1 VRGFRHDDA
10 LGRRLWSLQNELWLP
25 LPRTA
30 TDDEEGLKVFL
41 RDNVRLAPFV
51 DVGGLYSPSTSKAG
65 VRSGYGM
72 GLRVI
77 YNIVIFNV
85 DYAYGVGAAAT
96 GGSRG
101 KFYFTVKTN
110 LPF

>member
-1 VRGFRHDDA
+1 M
-10 LGRRLWSLQNELWLP
+10 WLP
-25 LPRTA
+25 LPHTA
-30 TDDEEGLKVFL
+30 ADDAAGLKAFL

-51 DVGGLYSPSTSKAG
+51 DVGGLYLPSASKAG
-65 VRSGYGM
+65 MRSGYGM

-77 YNIVIFNV
+77 YGVVTFKL
-85 DYAYGVGAAAT
+85 DYAYGVGAAAS

-101 KFYFTVKTN
+101 KFYFNVATN

>member
-1 VRGFRHDDA
+1 
-10 LGRRLWSLQNELWLP
+10 LWLP

-30 TDDEEGLKVFL
+30 TDEEAGFKTFL

-51 DVGGLYSPSTSKAG
+51 DVGGLDLPRTSAAG
-65 VRSGYGM
+65 VRSGYGL

-77 YNIVIFNV
+77 YNVIILKV
-85 DYAYGVGAAAT
+85 DYGYGVGKAAT

-101 KFYFTVKTN
+101 KFYFSIGTN
-110 LPF
+110 LPL